1 MKKIM
6 FLIMRNA
13 SDMGQK
19 DFVYQAFLDENERD
33 AAFEKAPG
41 RGMMYKKEII
51 YDDVETVKN
60 ALNRLDV
67 TEKLL
72 INHYVIKSD
81 ILK

>member
-6 FLIMRNA
+6 FLVMRNA

-19 DFVYQAFLDENERD
+19 DFIYQAFLDEQERD
-33 AAFEKAPG
+33 AAFKQLTNSSLF
-41 RGMMYKKEII
+41 YKKEII
-51 YDDVETVKN
+51 YDDVESVKN

-72 INHYVIKSD
+72 INHYVIKSN
-81 ILK
+81 IL

>member
-19 DFVYQAFLDENERD
+19 DFIVQAFLDENERD
-33 AAFEKAPG
+33 TAFDKMPG

-51 YDDVETVKN
+51 YDDVESVKN

>member
-33 AAFEKAPG
+33 VAFEKMPG
-41 RGMMYKKEII
+41 RGLMYKKEII
-51 YDDVETVKN
+51 YDDVESVKN

-72 INHYVIKSD
+72 INRYVIKSD